1 MWWPVDTLYA
11 SGYLD
16 LSDKPVILTIPNNA
30 PIPPTSYSILMLDP
44 YGDIFDAGIPRQPG
58 IYGLTG
64 LLPAEVTPIAMPL
77 DFSGLIFRAD
87 KFSQLARTRL
97 KRPRRSASHSRRRP
111 LAIMSTTP
119 PGER

>member
-1 MWWPVDTLYA
+1 MWWPVDTLYT

-58 IYGLTG
+58 IYSLTG
-64 LLPAEVTPIAMPL
+64 
-77 DFSGLIFRAD
+77 SGLQARFPQRSLPSQCLSTFRV
-87 KFSQLARTRL
+87 
-97 KRPRRSASHSRRRP
+97 
-111 LAIMSTTP
+111 
-119 PGER
+119 